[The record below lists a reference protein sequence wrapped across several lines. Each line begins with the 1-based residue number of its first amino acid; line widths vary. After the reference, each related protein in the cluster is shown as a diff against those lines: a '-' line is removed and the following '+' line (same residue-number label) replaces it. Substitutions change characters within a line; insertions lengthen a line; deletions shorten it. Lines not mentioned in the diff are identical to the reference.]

1 MKEFLLEMAAVALG
15 VIVAAIV
22 LKKVVKID
30 SWESDIIT
38 T

>member
-1 MKEFLLEMAAVALG
+1 MKEFLCEMAAVAIG

-22 LKKVVKID
+22 LKKVIKID
-30 SWESDIIT
+30 NWESDLIT